1 MKISLESLCVLVF
14 VCVVTVL
21 SAPAKKNIDSVQ
33 KPSSSSSLSSSSIQQ
48 QEKELE
54 KLARLAAQRL
64 SHSIGVQKQKSFHY
78 SNLNG
83 KENSESQA
91 EEKVVNPD
99 TGDLVSDIKQETKQ
113 DGDVMTETK
122 INIPSEHI
130 EKTFLETQPESIE
143 SVPLEKEDYSD
154 AFQFTPVEV
163 AKYLYQTGN
172 FQELTQALS
181 DLVNASIMTE
191 KQAIEYKDNVRS
203 VYNKLVQASMLSD
216 SNEVPLY
223 NTGYESQD
231 NMLPTEVL
239 PAYNYYNE
247 LLPYGSA
254 DTQQNML
261 PEVDEGNGISDL
273 VNTLMDEWLTR
284 TVLTG
289 DRDAET
295 MLSEIWDSVSQDDN
309 PDDLGQMRDIL
320 VDIFTSEIIEGLT
333 SDVQGEVP
341 YYADLLTNKADN
353 KQMKVADIDESA
365 EVKQNGDEEN
375 KTENSEDETVDKDD
389 SKAEELKPE
398 EDLKHL
404 KM

>member
-21 SAPAKKNIDSVQ
+21 SAPAKKNVGSVQ
-33 KPSSSSSLSSSSIQQ
+33 KPSSSSSSSIQQ

-64 SHSIGVQKQKSFHY
+64 SQSIGVQKQKSFHY

-83 KENSESQA
+83 KENSESQT

-99 TGDLVSDIKQETKQ
+99 TGDLVSDIKQDTKQ
-113 DGDVMTETK
+113 DGDVITETK
-122 INIPSEHI
+122 IKIPSEHI
-130 EKTFLETQPESIE
+130 EKSFLETQPENLGR
-143 SVPLEKEDYSD
+143 VPLEKEDYSE

-172 FQELTQALS
+172 FQELNQALS

-203 VYNKLVQASMLSD
+203 VYNKLVQTSMLSD

-223 NTGYESQD
+223 NTGYESPD

-254 DTQQNML
+254 DTQNML

-333 SDVQGEVP
+333 SDVQGELP
-341 YYADLLTNKADN
+341 YYADLLTNETEDQ
-353 KQMKVADIDESA
+353 QMKGADTNEST
-365 EVKQNGDEEN
+365 EEKQNGEDN
-375 KTENSEDETVDKDD
+375 KTENSKEETEDIDVN
-389 SKAEELKPE
+389 KAELKPE

>member
-21 SAPAKKNIDSVQ
+21 SAPVKKNVDSVQ
-33 KPSSSSSLSSSSIQQ
+33 KPSSSSSSSIQQ

-83 KENSESQA
+83 KENSESQT

-99 TGDLVSDIKQETKQ
+99 TGDLVSDIKQDTKQ
-113 DGDVMTETK
+113 DGDVITETK

-130 EKTFLETQPESIE
+130 EKSFLETQPENLE
-143 SVPLEKEDYSD
+143 RVPLEKEDYSE

-203 VYNKLVQASMLSD
+203 VYNKLVQASMLSE

-223 NTGYESQD
+223 NTGYESPD

-254 DTQQNML
+254 DTQNML

-333 SDVQGEVP
+333 SDVQGELP
-341 YYADLLTNKADN
+341 YYADLLTNETDDQ
-353 KQMKVADIDESA
+353 QMKGADTNESA
-365 EVKQNGDEEN
+365 EENQNGEDN
-375 KTENSEDETVDKDD
+375 KTENSKEETEDKYVN
-389 SKAEELKPE
+389 KAELKPE